1 MSDLVKLYSNRLEQ
15 LQGCT
20 PAVNRT
26 PLKEKILKAAPELQ
40 AHRTCQ
46 GKYETVLSYKDN
58 IGDALVEASAQSADD
73 SAMILMRSASIIRK
87 VILEHQYRFQGHL
100 NDKGYNNYPQTL
112 RTLIQMIVDGSNI
125 RAQTENHNRSQ
136 KAVDSISDLV
146 VFNTTKR
153 GRKES
158 EHIRHNTN
166 RETLTPLYTA
176 LVIYNKTRKRD
187 LIDIMFEKRLSISYD
202 RVLQLSSDLANSVIA
217 RYEGEAVV
225 CPTPLR
231 SGVYTT
237 GNLDNI
243 DHNPSSTSASDTFH
257 GTAISL
263 TQHVTASCPGT
274 MGESALGHR
283 VSNDER
289 SQRIRPLP
297 ESYVLVPP
305 TQVDKFAQ
313 PQNAVVGSLV
323 PGSVLISSD
332 DSHQRWLAELH
343 RALEK
348 DGPDASD
355 NISWSAYNVSVET
368 NRIILPAVTA
378 LLPETLPIPQQW

>member
-1 MSDLVKLYSNRLEQ
+1 
-15 LQGCT
+15 
-20 PAVNRT
+20 
-26 PLKEKILKAAPELQ
+26 
-40 AHRTCQ
+40 
-46 GKYETVLSYKDN
+46 
-58 IGDALVEASAQSADD
+58 
-73 SAMILMRSASIIRK
+73 MILMRSASIIRK
-87 VILEHQYRFQGHL
+87 DILEHQYRFQGHL
-100 NDKGYNNYPQTL
+100 NDKGYDNYPQTL

-158 EHIRHNTN
+158 EHIRHNTD
-166 RETLTPLYTA
+166 RETRIPLYTA

-187 LIDIMFEKRLSISYD
+187 LIDIMFEKGLSVSYD
-202 RVLQLSSDLANSVIA
+202 RVLQLSFDLANSVIA
-217 RYEGEAVV
+217 RYEDEGVV

-243 DHNPSSTSASDTFH
+243 DHNPSSTSASDAFH

-313 PQNAVVGSLV
+313 PQNAMGKEQFQHCMTTRL
-323 PGSVLISSD
+323 
-332 DSHQRWLAELH
+332 
-343 RALEK
+343 
-348 DGPDASD
+348 
-355 NISWSAYNVSVET
+355 
-368 NRIILPAVTA
+368 
-378 LLPETLPIPQQW
+378 

>member
-1 MSDLVKLYSNRLEQ
+1 
-15 LQGCT
+15 
-20 PAVNRT
+20 
-26 PLKEKILKAAPELQ
+26 
-40 AHRTCQ
+40 
-46 GKYETVLSYKDN
+46 
-58 IGDALVEASAQSADD
+58 
-73 SAMILMRSASIIRK
+73 
-87 VILEHQYRFQGHL
+87 
-100 NDKGYNNYPQTL
+100 
-112 RTLIQMIVDGSNI
+112 MIVDGSNI
-125 RAQTENHNRSQ
+125 WAQTENHNRSQ
-136 KAVDSISDLV
+136 KTVDSISDLV

-158 EHIRHNTN
+158 EHIRHNTD
-166 RETLTPLYTA
+166 RETPTPLYTA

-187 LIDIMFEKRLSISYD
+187 LIDIMFEKGLSISYD
-202 RVLQLSSDLANSVIA
+202 KVLQLSSDLANSVIA
-217 RYEGEAVV
+217 RYEDEGVV
-225 CPTPLR
+225 CTTPLR
-231 SGVYTT
+231 TGVYTT

-243 DHNPSSTSASDTFH
+243 DHNPSSTSASDAFH

-289 SQRIRPLP
+289 SQRTRPLP

-305 TQVDKFAQ
+305 TQVDNSAQ

-323 PGSVLISSD
+323 PGYVLVSSD

-343 RALEK
+343 RALEN

-355 NISWSAYNVSVET
+355 NISWSAYNASVET
-368 NRIILPAVTA
+368 NRIILPPVTA
-378 LLPETLPIPQQW
+378 LLPVFRDTAHTPAMIKHGVDVIRDATLHLNPGQVPVMTVDQPLYAIAKQIQ